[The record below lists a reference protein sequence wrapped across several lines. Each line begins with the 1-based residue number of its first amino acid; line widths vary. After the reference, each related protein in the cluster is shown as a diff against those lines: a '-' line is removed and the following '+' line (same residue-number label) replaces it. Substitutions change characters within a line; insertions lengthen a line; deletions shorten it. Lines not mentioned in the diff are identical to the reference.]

1 MKKKISYIIILITLG
16 FFLISLFF
24 SNQIFSEKIDF
35 KSSVWEYNDTLNF
48 KFNSKSELNNNVVLF
63 GKINQDYSFANIY
76 LFVEFFADDVK
87 IKTDTLNCVLYD
99 TYGNPR
105 YKNIGNIQL
114 FKKDFLNN
122 FNFEKEKQY
131 TFKIVHGMREYSLNG
146 IETIGLNIKS
156 K

>member
-24 SNQIFSEKIDF
+24 SNQVFSEKIDF

-48 KFNSKSELNNNVVLF
+48 KFNSKSVLNNNVVLF

-99 TYGNPR
+99 TYGNPIH
-105 YKNIGNIQL
+105 KNIGNIQL

-146 IETIGLNIKS
+146 VETIGLNIKS